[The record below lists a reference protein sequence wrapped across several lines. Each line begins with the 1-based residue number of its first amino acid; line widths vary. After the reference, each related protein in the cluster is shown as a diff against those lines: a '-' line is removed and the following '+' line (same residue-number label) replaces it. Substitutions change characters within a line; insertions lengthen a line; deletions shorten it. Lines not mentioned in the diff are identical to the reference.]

1 MHALF
6 GNGNTGSTVIAF
18 QALEGQNNHQQL
30 QMQLKQLASE
40 FVG

>member
-6 GNGNTGSTVIAF
+6 GNQNTGSKAC